1 MKEGTS
7 QYIGVILISIIVFI
21 LMQKNCQPELIE
33 STTDTSTVIDSL
45 LEDTNVETIN
55 EVDETVNTIVVNDN
69 GDTVIIN
76 KNQLSFGAFYNNASG
91 KSKIDVLESDLLKL
105 TFDSKGAQLKQVE
118 LNDFKSFDK
127 TDLLLIDNSQEI
139 NYTFQLKS
147 GQTIN
152 TKDLYFDSKTEANKI
167 TFTAKVGNNQSLA
180 FVYSITPGSY
190 LVDYNIVLNNL
201 DNVIEIPAEG
211 LNLTWDFTA
220 LPQERDIAGEKR
232 KSTAYWRIQGD
243 NVDHL
248 GIGKSK
254 SENVENEIEWLSY
267 KQQFFNI
274 TLINK
279 EGFKNTDVETKI
291 DNDDTLTIAAYSSS
305 LNVPLTNGKSANM
318 QMYFGPNDYRLLKQF
333 DNKMNQIVELS
344 ADFFLFRWVKYIN
357 AGIIIPVFNFLEKY
371 ISSYGIIILILTL
384 LIKMVLM
391 PLTFKSYVSMAKTKL
406 LKPEL
411 EALKAKFGDDNTGYS
426 KAQMELY
433 NSTGVSMF
441 GGCLPMLLQMPFLLA
456 MFYFFPSSIELR
468 QEAFLWAQDLSTF
481 DTVPF
486 LTWAAEIP
494 LLGHHLSVFT
504 ILMTLS
510 SLLMAKFNPQM
521 QSQPSQPGM
530 EMMKYMP
537 YIFPFFLLFLFNNF
551 PAALTYYYFLSNMI
565 TFGQQIIINK
575 FFIDEDK
582 LMLQIE
588 ENKKKPKKKSGFA
601 AKMEEI
607 YKQQQLQ
614 QEKQKKK

>member
-21 LMQKNCQPELIE
+21 LMQKNCQPETIDE
-33 STTDTSTVIDSL
+33 VQTTTTQIDSL
-45 LEDTNVETIN
+45 TNNSTDSVEEETI
-55 EVDETVNTIVVNDN
+55 EEVNTIVINEN
-69 GDTVIIN
+69 GDSIIVN
-76 KNQLSFGAFYNNASG
+76 KNQVNFGAFYKQATGSA
-91 KSKIDVLESDLLKL
+91 KETQLESDLLKL
-105 TFDSKGAQLKQVE
+105 TFNSKGAQLKQIE
-118 LNDFKSFDK
+118 LKDFKSFDK
-127 TDLLLIDNSQEI
+127 SALYLVDNTNEI
-139 NYTFQLKS
+139 NYTLDLKT

-152 TKDLYFDSKTEANKI
+152 TKDLYFDTKVEDSQVI
-167 TFTAKVGNNQSLA
+167 FTANVGNGQSLSI
-180 FVYSITPGSY
+180 VYSVSPESY
-190 LVDYNIVLNNL
+190 LVDYKVQLNNL
-201 DNVIEIPAEG
+201 SNILTVPTEG
-211 LNLTWDFTA
+211 LKLNWDFTA
-220 LPQERDIAGEKR
+220 LPQERDIVGEKR
-232 KSTAYWRIQGD
+232 KSSAYWRIEED
-243 NVDHL
+243 NVEHL

-254 SENVENEIEWLSY
+254 RENLEKDIQWLSY

-274 TLINK
+274 TLISDELFSQTN
-279 EGFKNTDVETKI
+279 VSSII
-291 DNDDTLTIAAYSSS
+291 DTDDTLNIASFTSS
-305 LNVPLTNGKSANM
+305 LNVPFKNGSEANM
-318 QMYFGPNDYRLLKQF
+318 QFYFGPNDYKDLKAF

-357 AGIIIPVFNFLEKY
+357 AGIIIPLFNLLEKFF
-371 ISSYGIIILILTL
+371 SSYGIIILIMTL
-384 LIKMVLM
+384 LIKMLLM

-433 NSTGVSMF
+433 SSTGVSMF

-468 QEAFLWAQDLSTF
+468 QEAFLWAQDLSTY

-486 LTWAAEIP
+486 LTWAADIP
-494 LLGHHLSVFT
+494 FLGHHLSVFT

-521 QSQPSQPGM
+521 QSQPNQPGM

-537 YIFPFFLLFLFNNF
+537 YIFPFFLLFLFNSF

-565 TFGQQIIINK
+565 TFGQQIVINK
-575 FFIDEDK
+575 FFIDEEK

-614 QEKQKKK
+614 QEKQKNK

>member
-21 LMQKNCQPELIE
+21 LMQKNCQPENIDNLQ
-33 STTDTSTVIDSL
+33 TDTTIIDSTQ
-45 LEDTNVETIN
+45 ESSSNSSISTENTQAENTIIIN
-55 EVDETVNTIVVNDN
+55 EN
-69 GDTVIIN
+69 GDSIIVSQ
-76 KNQLSFGAFYNNASG
+76 NQLAYGAFAKYASG
-91 KSKIDVLESDLLKL
+91 EAKEFQLKNELLDITL
-105 TFDSKGAQLKQVE
+105 SSKGAQLKQVN
-118 LNDFKSFDK
+118 LTQFKSFNQS
-127 TDLLLIDNSQEI
+127 DLLLIDNTQEL
-139 NYTFQLKS
+139 NYTLNLAT
-147 GQTIN
+147 GQTVQ
-152 TKDLYFDSKTEANKI
+152 TKDLYFEGVQEGNKVSFI
-167 TFTAKVGNNQSLA
+167 AQLANNQSL
-180 FVYSITPGSY
+180 VISYTINENSY
-190 LVDYNIVLNNL
+190 LVDYDVQVNNL
-201 DNVIEIPAEG
+201 GAVVNIPSEG
-211 LNLTWDFTA
+211 LQLNWDFTA
-220 LPQERDIAGEKR
+220 KPQERDIAGEKR
-232 KSTAYWRIQGD
+232 KSTAYWRVQEES
-243 NVDHL
+243 VEHL

-254 SENVENEIEWLSY
+254 SESIEESIEWMSF

-274 TLINK
+274 TLLNNNGFSKGNLSTTIN
-279 EGFKNTDVETKI
+279 
-291 DNDDTLTIAAYSSS
+291 NDDTLNIAHY
-305 LNVPLTNGKSANM
+305 NANLQLPINSEM
-318 QMYFGPNDYRLLKQF
+318 QFYFGPNDYALLKKYG
-333 DNKMNQIVELS
+333 NKMNQVVELS

-357 AGIIIPVFNFLEKY
+357 AGLIIPLFNILEKV
-371 ISSYGIIILILTL
+371 ISSYGIIILIMTL
-384 LIKMVLM
+384 LIKLILM

-411 EALKAKFGDDNTGYS
+411 EALKEKYGDDTAGYS

-433 NSTGVSMF
+433 SSTGVSMF

-486 LTWAAEIP
+486 LTFAAKLP
-494 LLGHHLSVFT
+494 LLGHHLSVFAL
-504 ILMTLS
+504 LMTLS

-521 QSQPSQPGM
+521 QSQPQQPGM

-575 FFIDEDK
+575 FFIDEEK
-582 LMLQIE
+582 LKMQIE

-601 AKMEEI
+601 SKMEEI
-607 YKQQQLQ
+607 YKQQQKLQ
-614 QEKQKKK
+614 EEKNK